1 MAYERQWLIDTLH
14 RLGYQKVADEAMRV
28 LPEEV
33 ELDELKEFTD
43 RHGIS
48 RDEIINRMGGSP

>member
-1 MAYERQWLIDTLH
+1 MAYKRQWLVDTLH

-33 ELDELKEFTD
+33 ELDKLKEFTD

>member
-1 MAYERQWLIDTLH
+1 MAYKRQWLIDTLH
-14 RLGYQKVADEAMRV
+14 RLGYQEVADEAMRV
-28 LPEEV
+28 LPEDV